1 MRILYTFLLLA
12 ISMLAHAQNTIAIYQ
27 KDGKVAK
34 FAFTEKPVITYA
46 DNNLVLTT
54 SQTSVQYPIYLLQK
68 IDFDTVVT
76 TGVKEVK
83 IDTQFGFQGGVLY
96 ISGGEP
102 NSAVYIYNLKGVME
116 GQYRLD
122 DTGSATIPMYHLKKD
137 IYVVKTTRF
146 SFKISKP

>member
-1 MRILYTFLLLA
+1 
-12 ISMLAHAQNTIAIYQ
+12 
-27 KDGKVAK
+27 
-34 FAFTEKPVITYA
+34 
-46 DNNLVLTT
+46 
-54 SQTSVQYPIYLLQK
+54 VQYPIYLLQK